1 MATKQG
7 MTAALNSHSGGA
19 SAVYAAAGQGMAEQA
34 RRLVDRAV
42 ESGEIRGDVEPL
54 DLVRAVAGCTDVRT
68 GAVGTEGARRMV
80 EVLIAGLRSGSPAGA
95 RPD

>member
-1 MATKQG
+1 
-7 MTAALNSHSGGA
+7 
-19 SAVYAAAGQGMAEQA
+19 
-34 RRLVDRAV
+34 
-42 ESGEIRGDVEPL
+42 
-54 DLVRAVAGCTDVRT
+54 VRT